1 MKNIL
6 QYIEEEKYYLK
17 DTKEGKRW
25 YSIKNR
31 GLYDKPAPVFTHEEL
46 IKKYESKNNT
56 NT

>member
-1 MKNIL
+1 MNIL

-25 YSIKNR
+25 YSTKNR

-46 IKKYESKNNT
+46 IKKYETTNNT